1 MNNRKQTLHLFVKDT
16 IFFKNPSNP
25 SYIELS
31 RTKSLTGFQKSTV
44 AETGLSNFNML
55 IVTVMKSHTPN

>member
-1 MNNRKQTLHLFVKDT
+1 MNNKKQTLHLFVKDT

-31 RTKSLTGFQKSTV
+31 LTKSLTRFQTSTV
-44 AETGLSNFNML
+44 AETGLSDFITL
-55 IVTVMKSHTPN
+55 VVTVMKSHTPN